1 MSNRIV
7 VAFKNQIVVLVI
19 VIGAIIVAIPVFIFS
34 LFRFGWE
41 LGVPWV
47 ARRRPGVVEKIRSVA
62 ENFEK
67 HIGPQ
72 KR

>member
-7 VAFKNQIVVLVI
+7 IAFKNQIVVLVI
-19 VIGAIIVAIPVFIFS
+19 VIGAIIVAIPVFILS
-34 LFRFGWE
+34 LIRIGWE

-47 ARRRPGVVEKIRSVA
+47 ARRRPGVVEKITSIA
-62 ENFEK
+62 ENIEK